1 MKVKRKAPAR
11 HPGTG
16 RFLPK
21 DKGTVSTIATLSINR
36 PMAAGNQIFRSTSR
50 GS

>member
-1 MKVKRKAPAR
+1 MSKKRTAPVR
-11 HPGTG
+11 HPATG

-21 DKGTVSTIATLSINR
+21 DKGVVGTIARLSINR